1 MIQLL
6 KQSNWMLQNH
16 EDLSLISGK
25 YMCMC
30 VFKKQRKNSKWE
42 QSADLCLKSYHCE
55 DGGQWVSAKPRLVDR
70 RRLRTEEQYLKLS
83 SGLHMHEQIHA
94 PAYIYEHPICITC
107 IYMCSPTP
115 CPKQK
120 QKDVTQTS
128 DQETLCFNNDTEW
141 SFLSPPRL
149 PWSLDF

>member
-1 MIQLL
+1 M
-6 KQSNWMLQNH
+6 
-16 EDLSLISGK
+16 
-25 YMCMC
+25 
-30 VFKKQRKNSKWE
+30 RE
-42 QSADLCLKSYHCE
+42 QSADLCLKSQHCE
-55 DGGQWVSAKPRLVDR
+55 DGGQWVSARPRLVDDSAFPKKKRLNR
-70 RRLRTEEQYLKLS
+70 RGLQTEEQYLKLS
-83 SGLHMHEQIHA
+83 SGLHMHAQIHA

-149 PWSLDF
+149 PWSLDFKN